1 MQKERKIVLVVSV
14 HPDDE
19 TLGCGGTIIKH
30 LCQGDEV
37 HCVFITSGNSNQE
50 LLVKRIHDLY
60 GFTSVATLNFK
71 ELHLHEMLNELI
83 GSLSQIVSTIH
94 PHILYIP
101 NRSDAHSDHRAV
113 FSAIM
118 ACSKSFRY
126 PFIEQIL
133 MCEVISETD
142 FSPILPENIFM
153 PNYFVDITGEFAK
166 KKDIIKLFMSEL
178 LPYPMTRNLSTIE
191 ALNRYRGSLINA
203 EYAEAF
209 MSLKIIVR

>member
-1 MQKERKIVLVVSV
+1 MNGKQNNILVVAV

-19 TLGCGGTIIKH
+19 TLGCGGTILKH
-30 LCQGDEV
+30 LHRGDKV
-37 HCVFITSGNSNQE
+37 HCVFVTGGNVLQGKLIDEIST
-50 LLVKRIHDLY
+50 LY
-60 GFTSVATLNFK
+60 GFTSVTNLNFK
-71 ELHLHEMLNELI
+71 ELYLHEMLNELI
-83 GSLSQIVSTIH
+83 GTLSPILSTIR
-94 PHILYIP
+94 PEVLYIP

-142 FSPILPENIFM
+142 FAPVLSENAFM
-153 PNYFVDITGEFAK
+153 PNYFVDITKEFAK
-166 KKDIIKLFMSEL
+166 KTEILKLFESEL
-178 LPYPMTRNLSTIE
+178 LPYPMTRNQSTIE

-209 MSLKIIVR
+209 MSLKTIVR